1 MFTLPNGYESKTT
14 FIIDFSIADQ
24 FGEDAIKDTYERAF
38 NEWKSNVEYL
48 TELVIVLNMKIW
60 EHYKTNETLSN
71 LYDELWKKTQ
81 DYAYD
86 TLEGD
91 DFVYFWKY
99 TD

>member
-1 MFTLPNGYESKTT
+1 MFTLPNGYKSKTT

-60 EHYKTNETLSN
+60 EHYQTNEALAN
-71 LYDELWKKTQ
+71 LYNELWQKTQ

-86 TLEGD
+86 TLDGD
-91 DFVYFWKY
+91 DFVYFWSC